1 MKNTIKIIGI
11 CILTCFSFYYTDKII
26 YISKSKDPIM
36 KEIINTKDNYKVASV
51 NAIIKDD
58 YVIAGKSGVEV
69 DVNKSYEKMKRLG
82 EYNKN
87 LLVFINDLPEISLK
101 DNYDKYVISGN
112 KEKREIS
119 IVFSLKKENN
129 IINILNILDKNNIE
143 ATFFFSDNL
152 INNNEYINTISEKGH
167 YIASLGN
174 DKNNYTKSILKY
186 NNTMIERIT
195 KKEVKYCYG
204 TEYNNA
210 LEICKKE
217 KMYTIKPCELNENY
231 PYKELK
237 ENLTPGIIISL
248 NNNNTTTSN
257 LNLMINYIKQKGY
270 DIVLLDK
277 LLQE

>member
-1 MKNTIKIIGI
+1 MKNAFKILGI

-36 KEIINTKDNYKVASV
+36 KEIMNTKDEYKVAAV
-51 NAIIKDD
+51 NAVIENDCI
-58 YVIAGKSGVEV
+58 IAGKSGTEV

-87 LLVFINDLPEISLK
+87 LLVFINDLPDISLK
-101 DNYDKYVISGN
+101 DNYDKYIISGN

-119 IVFSLKKENN
+119 LVFELKTDNN
-129 IINILNILDKNNIE
+129 ITNILNILDKNNVKV
-143 ATFFFSDNL
+143 TFFISDE
-152 INNNEYINTISEKGH
+152 IVNNDEYLNNISSKEH

-174 DKNNYTKSILKY
+174 ENNNYNKATLKY
-186 NNTMIERIT
+186 EKAMIERIT
-195 KKEVKYCYG
+195 KKSVKYCYG
-204 TEYNNA
+204 TENNNA
-210 LEICKKE
+210 IDICKKE
-217 KMYTIKPCELNENY
+217 KMYTIKPYTLSENY

-237 ENLTPGIIISL
+237 ETLAPGIIISL
-248 NNNNTTTSN
+248 SNNNTTTSN

-270 DIVLLDK
+270 EIVLLDE